1 MKSLWA
7 CLIGVALW
15 ATLFLGVPSAKAQF
29 PNGISYQGLLT
40 ENGMPY
46 SGPRIPLRFTFSD
59 KIGNIL
65 FTQFDTVAVMN
76 GVFNTVLG
84 PFPSNMKFE
93 DQYSMTIVVTDPAS
107 GTTTTL
113 APSALLW
120 SAPYALNAQRVNGID
135 VSATPVNGDIFP
147 IPLDATGKI
156 DASIL
161 PPVSDSQ
168 MQSKLIQTI
177 NGIQPD
183 ASNNI
188 EIDAGA
194 GITITP
200 GNHSITISSAQLSP
214 NLSVQTL
221 TALNSSSTSPAI
233 HAADSEANG
242 NTALMVQGGIGANNS
257 SGIADGSGL
266 NSGSPQT
273 YWSDQVSVPAA
284 TTTTIVIYNTLV
296 SATSTIL
303 VTPVG
308 VGAFGGGIT
317 VTSQGAGTFT
327 ISSKNPM
334 GTGGGGMVTALNYMV
349 VNH

>member
-7 CLIGVALW
+7 CLIGVALG

-156 DASIL
+156 AASML
-161 PPVSDSQ
+161 PAISIGQLPVFI
-168 MQSKLIQTI
+168 QSI
-177 NGIQPD
+177 NGIAPD
-183 ASNNI
+183 SFEGF
-188 EIDAGA
+188 EIKG
-194 GITITP
+194 GPGVTITS
-200 GNHSITISSAQLSP
+200 GDHSITISSDQLSP
-214 NLSVQTL
+214 NLGVETL
-221 TALNSSSTSPAI
+221 TALHASSTSPAI
-233 HAADSEANG
+233 TAVDSEANG

-273 YWSDQVSVPAA
+273 YWADQVSVPAA